1 MDMPKAELD
10 LDSEP
15 WVVSRRR
22 TIDKQTMIDIMLFVE
37 FQARRTEMLERAGFT
52 DDFCSSDKMF
62 DYVLDAI
69 GAPANG
75 EQLIQN
81 GVTRY
86 FSREWFYQLFY
97 SDYILQKGENG
108 LSVAEV
114 LKQIVQELASDLS
127 AHCHAEH
134 RGFPVQR
141 IVR

>member
-1 MDMPKAELD
+1 MTP
-10 LDSEP
+10 
-15 WVVSRRR
+15 
-22 TIDKQTMIDIMLFVE
+22 FH
-37 FQARRTEMLERAGFT
+37 TEILTG
-52 DDFCSSDKMF
+52 S
-62 DYVLDAI
+62 
-69 GAPANG
+69 ANG